1 MNPIITHF
9 TDDDLYKF
17 SMCCAI
23 LNCYPRAMVRY
34 RFVDRNNTVY
44 PKGFDALVR
53 EQVKYLED
61 LRFTDE
67 EQAYMERRCYY
78 IPHWFYTY

>member
-1 MNPIITHF
+1 MNSELSMNPIITHF

-34 RFVDRNNTVY
+34 RFMDRNKTRYSFSTVS
-44 PKGFDALVR
+44 GAR
-53 EQVKYLED
+53 ERQL
-61 LRFTDE
+61 
-67 EQAYMERRCYY
+67 
-78 IPHWFYTY
+78 

>member
-1 MNPIITHF
+1 MKPIITHF

-34 RFVDRNNTVY
+34 QFVDRNNTVY
-44 PKGFDALVR
+44 PAGFADLVK

-67 EQAYMERRCYY
+67 EQAFME
-78 IPHWFYTY
+78 